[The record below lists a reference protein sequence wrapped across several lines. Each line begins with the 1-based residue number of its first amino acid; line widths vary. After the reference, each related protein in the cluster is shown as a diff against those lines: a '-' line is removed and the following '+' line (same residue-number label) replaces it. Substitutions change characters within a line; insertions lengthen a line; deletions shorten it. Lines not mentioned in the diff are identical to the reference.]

1 MAKFL
6 AIFTSFHMGENVM
19 NGNLEY
25 CGLSGYCPDARLQRY
40 IDAGFDESIK
50 ACKTEKQLIDVLKPV
65 IEDLRANA
73 AQFKQKEESL
83 RTAIND
89 LRYHIYFRELSVFSS
104 ETVYGCI
111 RKCF

>member
-6 AIFTSFHMGENVM
+6 AIFTSFHMGEKAM

-25 CGLSGYCPDARLQRY
+25 CGLSGYYPNARLQRY
-40 IDAGFDESIK
+40 IDAGFEESIK